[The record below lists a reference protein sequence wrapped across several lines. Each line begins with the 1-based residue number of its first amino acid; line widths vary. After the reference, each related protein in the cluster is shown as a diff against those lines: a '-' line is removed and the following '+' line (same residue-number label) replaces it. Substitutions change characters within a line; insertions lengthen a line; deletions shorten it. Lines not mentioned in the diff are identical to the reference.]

1 MSQHILE
8 MTCGEALVL
17 SEACLI
23 KLNRSVVMVAK
34 KKNILVQKY
43 GGTSVGSTERIKA
56 VAKRVIASYEQ
67 GHHMVVVVSAMGKTT
82 NALVALAKEIAPVPD
97 SREYD
102 ALISTGENVSSA
114 LLAMCLIEMGY
125 KAISLTGYQ
134 AGITTE
140 PLHSKAKILNID
152 TQRIHKELSAGH
164 IVIVT
169 GFQGINAN
177 TDITT
182 IGRGGSDTSAV
193 ALAASLKAAVCEIYT
208 DVTGVFTTDPRKVDT
223 AKKLDEISYEEM
235 LELASLGAKVLHP
248 RAVECGKENNVILH
262 VRSSFSEEEGTMVKE
277 SGSMEINKPIT
288 GVTVNKEE
296 VIISV
301 LNVPDQPGI
310 AGKLFHAL
318 AQAGINVDMI
328 IQNVE
333 HDKSN
338 NISFSVHEDDCEK
351 AESISKTVCSELGGS
366 GIQTDKSIAKIS
378 AVGVGMISK
387 PGIAAQ
393 MFDTLGRANINIK
406 RISTSEIKISCAIDR
421 DQALKALD
429 VLHQEFQ
436 LDR

>member
-1 MSQHILE
+1 

-182 IGRGGSDTSAV
+182 IGRGGSD
-193 ALAASLKAAVCEIYT
+193 
-208 DVTGVFTTDPRKVDT
+208 
-223 AKKLDEISYEEM
+223 
-235 LELASLGAKVLHP
+235 
-248 RAVECGKENNVILH
+248 
-262 VRSSFSEEEGTMVKE
+262 
-277 SGSMEINKPIT
+277 
-288 GVTVNKEE
+288 
-296 VIISV
+296 
-301 LNVPDQPGI
+301 
-310 AGKLFHAL
+310 
-318 AQAGINVDMI
+318 
-328 IQNVE
+328 
-333 HDKSN
+333 
-338 NISFSVHEDDCEK
+338 
-351 AESISKTVCSELGGS
+351 
-366 GIQTDKSIAKIS
+366 KI
-378 AVGVGMISK
+378 
-387 PGIAAQ
+387 
-393 MFDTLGRANINIK
+393 GRAH
-406 RISTSEIKISCAIDR
+406 
-421 DQALKALD
+421 
-429 VLHQEFQ
+429 V
-436 LDR
+436 